1 MSDDKIVLLEDE
13 CYNIIEVDPVTGNN
27 EDKDNVTV
35 LTIQEDRPY
44 RFLQNCNSV
53 ALWLCV
59 LYNLCMISLYF
70 SYLFTGN

>member
-1 MSDDKIVLLEDE
+1 DDKIVLLEDE

-59 LYNLCMISLYF
+59 LYNLCMISLL
-70 SYLFTGN
+70 LFVFVHRKLN